1 MTDIKHTDNGDIDLS
16 NRDLQYANSDEQHQK
31 DILLSQKGYYKE
43 HPELGVGI
51 ADFTNETDPE
61 SLLRSI
67 KKEFSTD
74 GMKVSRV
81 KITAT
86 GELEIN
92 ARYED
97 D

>member
-31 DILLSQKGYYKE
+31 DILLAQKGYYKE

-81 KITAT
+81 TISAT

-92 ARYED
+92 ARYEND
-97 D
+97 

>member
-1 MTDIKHTDNGDIDLS
+1 MTDIKHTDTGDIDLS
-16 NRDLQYANSDEQHQK
+16 NRDLQYTNSDEQHQK

-43 HPELGVGI
+43 HPEMGVGI
-51 ADFTNETDPE
+51 ADYTNETDPE
-61 SLLRSI
+61 ALLRSI

-81 KITAT
+81 TITAT
-86 GELEIN
+86 GDLEIN